1 MLRCASPL
9 VVAAYEQVGLTPRC
23 SRALPLSLFT
33 KSSYK
38 ETVFF
43 MEMGILGLPQ
53 SGKSTLFEIMTGVKS
68 GQLHNET
75 VVRGQAAVP
84 DERFDKLVEIYKPAK
99 VSPAKVP
106 FVDVHAVGEHP
117 WEAIRQNLSGTDGI
131 LHVVDG
137 FSLPD
142 IQLSIDTYRKLED
155 ELILSDLLIIE
166 KKLERL
172 TKLPKKALS
181 PQDIVQAE
189 LLPRFQKCLEAGDPL
204 RKAGFT
210 PAEVFSMRS
219 FSFWTI
225 KPELVV
231 VNVAEDNLSFAND
244 FTQAAKL
251 TETVIGI
258 CCKVEAELSSLEAAD
273 QKEFLAS
280 MGIAEPA
287 FGRIIRGAFSLLG
300 RMSFFTVGEDEVKA
314 WVIPLET
321 KAPKAAGT
329 IHNDFERGFIKAEVM
344 SYDDFIAH
352 SGSVAQVKS
361 AGRLRLEGK
370 EYIVKDGDI
379 INFRFNV

>member
-1 MLRCASPL
+1 
-9 VVAAYEQVGLTPRC
+9 
-23 SRALPLSLFT
+23 
-33 KSSYK
+33 
-38 ETVFF
+38 

-53 SGKSTLFEIMTGVKS
+53 SGKSTLFEIMTGGKS
-68 GQLHNET
+68 STQHNET
-75 VVRGQAAVP
+75 VVRGLASVP
-84 DERFDKLVEIYKPAK
+84 DERFDKLVEIYKPVK

-142 IQLSIDTYRKLED
+142 IQLSIDAYLKLED

-172 TKLPKKALS
+172 TKTSKKALTQ
-181 PQDIVQAE
+181 QDTAQEE
-189 LLPRFQKCLEAGDPL
+189 LLPKLREILEAGKPL
-204 RKAGFT
+204 RASGLSA
-210 PAEVFSMRS
+210 AEVFTLRS

-231 VNVAEDNLSFAND
+231 VNVAEDNLSFADD
-244 FTQAAKL
+244 FAKAANL
-251 TETVIGI
+251 TEPVIGI
-258 CCKVEAELSSLEAAD
+258 CCKIEAELSGLDAAD

-280 MGIAEPA
+280 LGITEPA
-287 FGRIIRGAFSLLG
+287 FGRIIRAAFSLLG
-300 RMSFFTVGEDEVKA
+300 RISFFTVGEDEVKA
-314 WVIPLET
+314 WVIPLQT
-321 KAPKAAGT
+321 KAPKAAGA

-352 SGSVAQVKS
+352 GGSTAQVKS

-370 EYIVKDGDI
+370 EYIVQDGDI
-379 INFRFNV
+379 ITFRFNV

>member
-1 MLRCASPL
+1 
-9 VVAAYEQVGLTPRC
+9 
-23 SRALPLSLFT
+23 
-33 KSSYK
+33 
-38 ETVFF
+38 

-68 GQLHNET
+68 GQSHGET
-75 VVRGQAAVP
+75 VVRGQASVP

-106 FVDVHAVGEHP
+106 FSDVHAVGEHP
-117 WEAIRQNLSGTDGI
+117 WEAIRQNLSGADAI

-142 IQLSIDTYRKLED
+142 VSLTLDAYRKLED
-155 ELILSDLLIIE
+155 ELVLSDLLIIE

-172 TKLPKKALS
+172 AKMSNKKAIS
-181 PQDIVQAE
+181 PQETAQND
-189 LLPRFQKCLEAGDPL
+189 LLPRLKDCLEAGKPI
-204 RKAGFT
+204 RAAGLT
-210 PAEVFSMRS
+210 PAEVLTLRS

-231 VNVAEDNLSFAND
+231 INVAEDHLSFAD
-244 FTQAAKL
+244 SFAKAAHL
-251 TETVIGI
+251 AEPVIGI
-258 CCKVEAELSSLEAAD
+258 CCKIEAELTGLDAAD

-314 WVIPLET
+314 WVIPVGT
-321 KAPKAAGT
+321 KAPKAAGA
-329 IHNDFERGFIKAEVM
+329 IHNDFERGFIKAEIM
-344 SYDDFIAH
+344 SYDDFTAH
-352 SGSVAQVKS
+352 GGSAAQVKA

-370 EYIVKDGDI
+370 EYIVQDGDI

>member
-1 MLRCASPL
+1 
-9 VVAAYEQVGLTPRC
+9 
-23 SRALPLSLFT
+23 
-33 KSSYK
+33 
-38 ETVFF
+38 

-68 GQLHNET
+68 AAQHNET
-75 VVRGQAAVP
+75 VVRGLATVP
-84 DERFDKLVEIYKPAK
+84 DIRFDKLVEIYRPVK
-99 VSPAKVP
+99 VSPAKIP

-117 WEAIRQNLSGTDGI
+117 WEAIRQNLSGSEGI

-142 IQLSIDTYRKLED
+142 VQLSIEAFRKLKD
-155 ELILSDLLIIE
+155 ELIFADLLIIE

-172 TKLPKKALS
+172 TKMSKKALTQ
-181 PQDIVQAE
+181 QDITQAE
-189 LLPRFQKCLEAGDPL
+189 LLPELKKCLEGGKPL
-204 RKAGFT
+204 RSAGLM
-210 PAEVFSMRS
+210 PAEVFSLRS

-231 VNVAEDNLSFAND
+231 VNIAEDNLAFAD
-244 FTQAAKL
+244 AFAQKAKL
-251 TETVIGI
+251 FEPVTGI
-258 CCKVEAELSSLEAAD
+258 CCKIEAELAGLEPSD

-280 MGIAEPA
+280 LGITEPA

-300 RMSFFTVGEDEVKA
+300 RISFFTVGDDEVKA
-314 WVIPLET
+314 WVIPAET

-352 SGSVAQVKS
+352 GGSAAEVKS

-370 EYIVKDGDI
+370 DYVVRDGDI

>member
-1 MLRCASPL
+1 
-9 VVAAYEQVGLTPRC
+9 
-23 SRALPLSLFT
+23 
-33 KSSYK
+33 
-38 ETVFF
+38 

-75 VVRGQAAVP
+75 VVRGLAAVP
-84 DERFDKLVEIYKPAK
+84 DERFDKLVEIYKPVK

-142 IQLSIDTYRKLED
+142 TQLSLDSYRKLED
-155 ELILSDLLIIE
+155 ELVLSDLLIIE
-166 KKLERL
+166 KKMERL
-172 TKLPKKALS
+172 TKMSKKALTQ
-181 PQDIVQAE
+181 QDIAQAD
-189 LLPRFQKCLEAGDPL
+189 LLPRLKECLEAGKPL
-204 RKAGFT
+204 RTAGLT
-210 PAEVFSMRS
+210 PAEVFTLRS

-231 VNVAEDNLSFAND
+231 VNVAEDNLAFAD
-244 FTQAAKL
+244 AFAKAANL
-251 TETVIGI
+251 AEPVMGI
-258 CCKVEAELSSLEAAD
+258 CCKIEAELAGLDTAD

-314 WVIPLET
+314 WVIPTET
-321 KAPKAAGT
+321 KAPKAAGA

-344 SYDDFIAH
+344 HYDDFIAH
-352 SGSVAQVKS
+352 GASAAHVKS

-370 EYIVKDGDI
+370 EYVVRDGDI
-379 INFRFNV
+379 ITFRFNV

>member
-1 MLRCASPL
+1 
-9 VVAAYEQVGLTPRC
+9 
-23 SRALPLSLFT
+23 
-33 KSSYK
+33 
-38 ETVFF
+38 

-53 SGKSTLFEIMTGVKS
+53 SGKSTLFEIMTGVKIS
-68 GQLHNET
+68 PSHTET
-75 VVRGQAAVP
+75 VVRGQASVP

-99 VSPAKVP
+99 VSPARVP

-142 IQLSIDTYRKLED
+142 ISIALDACRKLED
-155 ELILSDLLIIE
+155 ELVLSDLIIIE

-172 TKLPKKALS
+172 AKMSKKAIA
-181 PQDIVQAE
+181 PQEAAQNE
-189 LLPRFQKCLEAGDPL
+189 LLPRLKDCLEAGKPL
-204 RKAGFT
+204 RRAGLT
-210 PAEVFSMRS
+210 AQEVFTLKS

-231 VNVAEDNLSFAND
+231 VNVAEDNPAFAD
-244 FTQAAKL
+244 EFAKAAHL
-251 TETVIGI
+251 AEPVMGI
-258 CCKVEAELSSLEAAD
+258 CCKIEAELAGLDAAD

-280 MGIAEPA
+280 MGITEPA
-287 FGRIIRGAFSLLG
+287 FGRIIRAAFSLLG

-314 WVIPLET
+314 WVIPHST
-321 KAPKAAGT
+321 KAPKAAGA

-344 SYDDFIAH
+344 SFDDFMAH
-352 SGSVAQVKS
+352 GGSQAQVKS

-370 EYIVKDGDI
+370 EYVVADGDI
-379 INFRFNV
+379 ITFRFNV

>member
-1 MLRCASPL
+1 
-9 VVAAYEQVGLTPRC
+9 
-23 SRALPLSLFT
+23 
-33 KSSYK
+33 
-38 ETVFF
+38 

-68 GQLHNET
+68 STQHNET
-75 VVRGQAAVP
+75 VVRGLAAVP
-84 DERFDKLVEIYKPAK
+84 DERFDKLVEIYKPVK

-142 IQLSIDTYRKLED
+142 ISLSTDSYRKLED
-155 ELILSDLLIIE
+155 ELILADLLIIE

-172 TKLPKKALS
+172 TKMSKKALT
-181 PQDIVQAE
+181 PQDIAQAE
-189 LLPRFQKCLEAGDPL
+189 LLPRFQECLEAGKPL
-204 RKAGFT
+204 RATGFT
-210 PAEVFSMRS
+210 AAEIFSMRS

-231 VNVAEDNLSFAND
+231 VNVAEDNLSFADD
-244 FTQAAKL
+244 FAKAANI
-251 TETVIGI
+251 TEPVMGI
-258 CCKVEAELSSLEAAD
+258 CCKIEAELSGLEAAE
-273 QKEFLAS
+273 QKEFLSS

-314 WVIPLET
+314 WVIPLST
-321 KAPKAAGT
+321 KAPKAAGA
-329 IHNDFERGFIKAEVM
+329 IHNDFERGFIKAEIM
-344 SYDDFIAH
+344 SYDDFVAH
-352 SGSVAQVKS
+352 GGSTAGVKS

-370 EYIVKDGDI
+370 EYIVQDGDI
-379 INFRFNV
+379 ITFRFNV

>member
-1 MLRCASPL
+1 
-9 VVAAYEQVGLTPRC
+9 
-23 SRALPLSLFT
+23 
-33 KSSYK
+33 
-38 ETVFF
+38 

-68 GQLHNET
+68 GQSHNET

-84 DERFDKLVEIYKPAK
+84 DERFDKLVEIYKPLK

-142 IQLSIDTYRKLED
+142 IQLSIDAYRKLED

-181 PQDIVQAE
+181 PQDISQAE
-189 LLPRFQKCLEAGDPL
+189 LLPRFQECLEAGKPL
-204 RKAGFT
+204 RKAGLT
-210 PAEVFSMRS
+210 SAEAFSMRS
-219 FSFWTI
+219 FSFWSI

-231 VNVAEDNLSFAND
+231 VNVAEDNLSFADD
-244 FTQAAKL
+244 FAKAADI
-251 TETVIGI
+251 TEPVMGI
-258 CCKVEAELSSLEAAD
+258 CCKIEAELSSLDAAE
-273 QKEFLAS
+273 QKEFLSS

-314 WVIPLET
+314 WVIPLQT
-321 KAPKAAGT
+321 KAPKAAGA
-329 IHNDFERGFIKAEVM
+329 IHNDFERGFIKAEIM

-352 SGSVAQVKS
+352 NGSVAQVKS

-379 INFRFNV
+379 ITFRFNV